1 VESSPAAPAPKL
13 HAEIFDSPVRRPR
26 VPGVSVLTPAKGGRD
41 ATLLKGLGG
50 GKGGA
55 GAGIWDSDSDEDGL
69 EAGMSPPKTMQF
81 HVPQGRLLKTPGK
94 SMVFPVI
101 LFQGRL
107 IVFCLCSERSV
118 KADS

>member
-1 VESSPAAPAPKL
+1 M
-13 HAEIFDSPVRRPR
+13 
-26 VPGVSVLTPAKGGRD
+26 TPAKGSRD
-41 ATLLKGLGG
+41 ATLPKGLGG
-50 GKGGA
+50 GKGGV

-81 HVPQGRLLKTPGK
+81 HVPQGRLLKTPGGFIVFAVTFLK
-94 SMVFPVI
+94 S
-101 LFQGRL
+101 RL